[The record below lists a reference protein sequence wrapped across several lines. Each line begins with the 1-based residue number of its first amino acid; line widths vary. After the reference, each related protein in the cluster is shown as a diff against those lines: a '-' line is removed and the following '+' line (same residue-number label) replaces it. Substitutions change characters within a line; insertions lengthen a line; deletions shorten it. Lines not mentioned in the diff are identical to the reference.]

1 MSGPLFKGREA
12 PPRRPLK
19 PERAAREALALA
31 YSVPA
36 PYVMMQMV
44 KSGKEDLLQLYTD

>member
-1 MSGPLFKGREA
+1 MGSRR
-12 PPRRPLK
+12 RRPLPLK
-19 PERAAREALALA
+19 PDLAARRALALA